1 MILYIHLSTDRN
13 GENMLSLIDLASFAV
28 IIGSY
33 AVIAIKIRS
42 ELRNSVDT

>member
-1 MILYIHLSTDRN
+1 MLYIHLSTNRN
-13 GENMLSLIDLASFAV
+13 GENMLSLMDLASIAV

-42 ELRNSVDT
+42 ELRNNVNA